1 MIITNR
7 FLPTAFLNGY
17 NTQSELK
24 ISWYTTKNLTAE
36 IAPGK
41 ERYWKSTFP

>member
-7 FLPTAFLNGY
+7 FLPTVFVNGY

-24 ISWYTTKNLTAE
+24 ISWYTTKNSTAE

-41 ERYWKSTFP
+41 ERYWNRKFP